1 MGAEKSAPFCFKRDI
16 MDVKITKAGGY
27 LCAPS
32 GHTVMHF
39 LEGQIVNGRVAE
51 LAIADGA
58 GVPISTVK
66 AAELEH
72 KITVAPEIKRGPG
85 RPRKQ

>member
-1 MGAEKSAPFCFKRDI
+1 MEA
-16 MDVKITKAGGY
+16 KITQEGGY
-27 LCAPS
+27 LCAPH

-66 AAELEH
+66 AAELGH
-72 KITVAPEIKRGPG
+72 KIMVAPEIKRGPG

>member
-1 MGAEKSAPFCFKRDI
+1 MGAEKSAPFCFERDI

-39 LEGQIVNGRVAE
+39 LEGQIVNGRVAY
-51 LAIADGA
+51 LALADGA
-58 GVPISTVK
+58 GIEINMTK
-66 AAELEH
+66 AADLEH
-72 KITVAPEIKRGPG
+72 KVEPPVEMKKPRG
-85 RPRKQ
+85 RPRKS